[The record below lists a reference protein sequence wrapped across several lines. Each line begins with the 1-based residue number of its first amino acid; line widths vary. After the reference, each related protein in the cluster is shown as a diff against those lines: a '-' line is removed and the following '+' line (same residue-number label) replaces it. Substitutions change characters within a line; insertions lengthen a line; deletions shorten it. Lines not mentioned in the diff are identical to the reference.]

1 MSDCLDVS
9 WSRTD
14 KKINR
19 LHGRALRIVSDDD
32 VSTFDQLLAVEN
44 SFCIHHQS
52 VQRLLIEIYKVLH
65 DNLGNSL
72 KELFVRREITIN
84 LRPNPELLIPSV
96 NSQGQKLLKILYFR
110 NLELITN
117 WIREDHLIL
126 LFVT

>member
-14 KKINR
+14 QKINR

-96 NSQGQKLLKILYFR
+96 NSQGQKLLKILCFR

>member
-19 LHGRALRIVSDDD
+19 LHERALRIVSDDD

-117 WIREDHLIL
+117 
-126 LFVT
+126 

>member
-96 NSQGQKLLKILYFR
+96 NSQGQKLLKILCFR